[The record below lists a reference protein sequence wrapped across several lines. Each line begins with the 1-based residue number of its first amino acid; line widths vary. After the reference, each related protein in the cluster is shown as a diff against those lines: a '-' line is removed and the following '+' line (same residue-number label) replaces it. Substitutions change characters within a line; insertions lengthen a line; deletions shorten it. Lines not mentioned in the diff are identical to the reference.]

1 MTAVMI
7 GSARSD
13 EHGKLTGGV
22 FGDQTGREVMEQA
35 FYVHKK
41 GWYVIRAKS
50 DDHAEKL
57 AERMRAACN
66 NQNIGYDQ
74 NQRLGIIKAGIDTA
88 TRAECDCSS
97 LVRQCVI
104 EATEKDPG
112 NFTTSNER
120 SALSKTGLFEPAKA
134 YTSGMTLENG
144 DILVTKTKGHTV
156 IVTNGKSRKK
166 AEIKATG
173 GRYYPR
179 YTGDSNSLVDALKAV
194 GEKETNIA
202 KRERIAKA
210 NGITIYS
217 GTATQNLVL
226 LKKLKNGVLIKA

>member
-1 MTAVMI
+1 MAVMI
-7 GSARSD
+7 GGARSD
-13 EHGKLTGGV
+13 EHKKLTGGTA
-22 FGDQTGREVMEQA
+22 GDQTGREVMQQA

-66 NQNIGYDQ
+66 NPNIGYDQ
-74 NQRLGIIKAGIDTA
+74 SQRLWIIKAGIDTA
-88 TRAECDCSS
+88 TRTECDCSS

-104 EATEKDPG
+104 EATGKDPG

-120 SALSKTGLFEPAKA
+120 SALLKTGLFEPTKA
-134 YTSGMTLENG
+134 YTSGMVLENG

-166 AEIKATG
+166 AEIKATE
-173 GRYYPR
+173 GRFYPR

-217 GTATQNLVL
+217 GTATQNLAL

>member
-1 MTAVMI
+1 MKVMI

-13 EHGKLTGGV
+13 EHKKLTGGV
-22 FGDQTGREVMEQA
+22 SGDQTGREVMQQA
-35 FYVHKK
+35 FYVHAK

-66 NQNIGYDQ
+66 NPNIGYDQ
-74 NQRLGIIKAGIDTA
+74 SQRLGIIKTGIDTK
-88 TRAECDCSS
+88 TRTECDCSA

-104 EATEKDPG
+104 EATGKDPG

-120 SALSKTGLFEPAKA
+120 SALSKTGLFEPVKA

-156 IVTNGKSRKK
+156 IVTSGKSRKK

-173 GRYYPR
+173 GRFYPR
-179 YTGDSNSLVDALKAV
+179 YTGGSNSFVDALKAV

-217 GTATQNLVL
+217 GSATQNLAL
-226 LKKLKNGVLIKA
+226 LKKLKKGVLIKA

>member
-1 MTAVMI
+1 MEVKV

-13 EHGKLTGGV
+13 ENGNLTGGIS
-22 FGDQTGREVMEQA
+22 GDQTGREVMQQA
-35 FYVHKK
+35 FYVHAK
-41 GWYVIRAKS
+41 GWYVIRVKS

-66 NQNIGYDQ
+66 NPNIGYDQ
-74 NQRLGIIKAGIDTA
+74 NQRLGIIKTGIDTK
-88 TRAECDCSS
+88 TRTECDCSA

-104 EATEKDPG
+104 EATGKDPG

-120 SALSKTGLFEPAKA
+120 SALSKTGLFEPVKA
-134 YTSGMTLENG
+134 YTSGMVLENG

-156 IVTNGKSRKK
+156 IVTSGKSRKK
-166 AEIKATG
+166 AEIKETG

-179 YTGDSNSLVDALKAV
+179 YTGGSNSFVDALKAV

-210 NGITIYS
+210 NGIITYS
-217 GTATQNLVL
+217 GSVTQNLAL
-226 LKKLKNGVLIKA
+226 LKKLRNGILIKA

>member
-1 MTAVMI
+1 MAVMI

-13 EHGKLTGGV
+13 EHKKLTGGTA
-22 FGDQTGREVMEQA
+22 GDQTGREVMEQA
-35 FYVHKK
+35 FYIHSK

-50 DDHAEKL
+50 DAHAEKL

-66 NQNIGYDQ
+66 NPNIGYDQ
-74 NQRLGIIKAGIDTA
+74 NQRLGVIKSGIDTK
-88 TRAECDCSS
+88 TRTECDCSS
-97 LVRQCVI
+97 LVRRCVI
-104 EATEKDPG
+104 EATGKDPG

-120 SALSKTGLFEPAKA
+120 SALSKTGLFEPVKA

-166 AEIKATG
+166 AEIKAAG
-173 GRYYPR
+173 GRYYPK
-179 YTGDSNSLVDALKAV
+179 YTGGSNSLVDALKAV

-217 GTATQNLVL
+217 GSATQNLAL
-226 LKKLKNGVLIKA
+226 LKKLRNGILIKA

>member
-1 MTAVMI
+1 MAVMI

-13 EHGKLTGGV
+13 EHKKLTGGNT
-22 FGDQTGREVMEQA
+22 GDQTGREVMEQT
-35 FYVHKK
+35 FYIHSK

-50 DDHAEKL
+50 DAHAEKL

-66 NQNIGYDQ
+66 NPNIGYDQ
-74 NQRLGIIKAGIDTA
+74 NQRLGVIKFGIDTKVR
-88 TRAECDCSS
+88 TECDCSA

-104 EATEKDPG
+104 EATGKDPG
-112 NFTTSNER
+112 NFTTANER
-120 SALSKTGLFEPAKA
+120 STLAKTGLFEPVKA

-173 GRYYPR
+173 GRYYPK
-179 YTGDSNSLVDALKAV
+179 YTGGSNSLVDALKAV

-217 GTATQNLVL
+217 GSATQNLAL
-226 LKKLKNGVLIKA
+226 LKKLRNGILIKA